1 MSIYIL
7 LEYVGECKERGLE
20 PTFIGLKEFKKLWR
34 D

>member
-7 LEYVGECKERGLE
+7 LEYVEECRDRGLE
-20 PTFIGLKEFKKLWR
+20 PTFAGLKEFKKLWR